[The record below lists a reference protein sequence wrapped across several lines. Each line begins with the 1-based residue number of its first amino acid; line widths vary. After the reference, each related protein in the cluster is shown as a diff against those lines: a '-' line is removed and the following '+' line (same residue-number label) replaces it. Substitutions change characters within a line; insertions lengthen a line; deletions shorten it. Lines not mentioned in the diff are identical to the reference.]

1 MIALHFGFG
10 ALEAEFWR
18 MLFVMTRIGAALL
31 AAPLF
36 GANSVPMQLRVSLAG
51 AVAILICAWTPVATP
66 PALFTLSGLLIT
78 AQEIL
83 IGLSL
88 GFVLQWSFAAP
99 LIAAEVIGGA
109 MGMSI
114 ASTADPVSGAHSP
127 VLGQY
132 FSVLLTVL
140 FLGLGAHLT
149 WFALIV
155 ESYTAFP
162 PGTAWFTPG
171 HMLQVTGFGAQMMT
185 AAIAIALPVTLLL
198 LLVQVMTGVIS
209 RAAPSLNLFALGLPA
224 GVLAGIAALILTAPL
239 LTDRLSDLS
248 LAAVT
253 EAAQLVAPSHG

>member
-18 MLFVMTRIGAALL
+18 LLFVMTRIGAALL

-36 GANSVPMQLRVSLAG
+36 GANSVPMQLRVNLAG
-51 AVAILICAWTPVATP
+51 AVAVLVCAWTPVAPP

-78 AQEIL
+78 TQEIL

-99 LIAAEVIGGA
+99 LLAAEVIGGS

-114 ASTADPVSGAHSP
+114 ASAADPVSGAHSP

-132 FSVLLTVL
+132 FSVMLTVL
-140 FLGLGAHLT
+140 FFGLGAHLT
-149 WFALIV
+149 WFALII
-155 ESYTAFP
+155 ESYETFP
-162 PGTAWFTPG
+162 PGATWFSPERMT
-171 HMLQVTGFGAQMMT
+171 LVTGFGAQMLT

-209 RAAPSLNLFALGLPA
+209 RSAPSLNLFALGLPA

-253 EAAQLVAPSHG
+253 QAAQLIGTKNG

>member
-18 MLFVMTRIGAALL
+18 MIFVMTRIGAALL

-51 AVAILICAWTPVATP
+51 AVAVLVCAWTPVAAP

-99 LIAAEVIGGA
+99 LIAAEMIGGS
-109 MGMSI
+109 MGLSI
-114 ASTADPVSGAHSP
+114 ASTADPVSGAQSP

-155 ESYTAFP
+155 ESYSAFP
-162 PGTAWFTPG
+162 PGSVWFTPDRM
-171 HMLQVTGFGAQMMT
+171 MLVTSFGAQMLT

-209 RAAPSLNLFALGLPA
+209 RSAPSLNLFSLGLPA

-239 LTDRLSDLS
+239 LTDRLGDLS

-253 EAAQLVAPSHG
+253 QAAQIVSAKHG

>member
-18 MLFVMTRIGAALL
+18 MIFVMARIGAALL

-36 GANSVPMQLRVSLAG
+36 GANSVPVQLRVSLAG
-51 AVAILICAWTPVATP
+51 AIAILVCAWNPVAAP
-66 PALFTLSGLLIT
+66 LSLFTLSGLLIT

-99 LIAAEVIGGA
+99 LIAAEVIGGS

-114 ASTADPVSGAHSP
+114 ASTADPVSGASSP

-132 FSVLLTVL
+132 FSVVLTVL

-155 ESYTAFP
+155 QSYETFP
-162 PGTAWFTPG
+162 PGAAWFTPARM
-171 HMLQVTGFGAQMMT
+171 MLVAGFGAQMLT

-209 RAAPSLNLFALGLPA
+209 SSAPSLNLFALGLPA

-239 LTDRLSDLS
+239 LTDKLGDLS
-248 LAAVT
+248 LTAVSQ
-253 EAAQLVAPSHG
+253 AAQLIGPQHG

>member
-18 MLFVMTRIGAALL
+18 MLFIMTRIGAALL

-36 GANSVPMQLRVSLAG
+36 GAAAVPMQLRVSLTG
-51 AVAILICAWTPVATP
+51 AIAVMVCAWTPVAAP

-78 AQEIL
+78 ANEVL

-99 LIAAEVIGGA
+99 LIAAEVIGGS

-114 ASTADPVSGAHSP
+114 ATAADPVSGAHSP
-127 VLGQY
+127 ALGQY

-140 FLGLGAHLT
+140 FFGLGAHLN
-149 WFALIV
+149 WLALV
-155 ESYTAFP
+155 TESYRAFP
-162 PGTAWFTPG
+162 PGAAWFTPERA
-171 HMLQVTGFGAQMMT
+171 MLIASFGAQMLAT
-185 AAIAIALPVTLLL
+185 AIAIALPVALLL

-209 RAAPSLNLFALGLPA
+209 RSAPSLNLFALGLPA

-239 LTDRLSDLS
+239 LTDRLTELS
-248 LAAVT
+248 ATAVAQ
-253 EAAQLVAPSHG
+253 AAQLVVSANG

>member
-1 MIALHFGFG
+1 MIALHFSFG

-18 MLFVMTRIGAALL
+18 LLFVMTRIGAALL

-51 AVAILICAWTPVATP
+51 AVAVLVCAWTPVAAP

-99 LIAAEVIGGA
+99 LIAAEMIGGA
-109 MGMSI
+109 MGLSI

-155 ESYTAFP
+155 QSYETFP
-162 PGTAWFTPG
+162 PGSAWFTPDRII
-171 HMLQVTGFGAQMMT
+171 LVAGFGSQMLT
-185 AAIAIALPVTLLL
+185 AAIMIALPVTLLL

-209 RAAPSLNLFALGLPA
+209 RSAPSLNLFSLGLPA

-248 LAAVT
+248 LAAIT
-253 EAAQLVAPSHG
+253 QAAELVSPKHG

>member
-18 MLFVMTRIGAALL
+18 MIFVMTRIGAALL

-51 AVAILICAWTPVATP
+51 AVAVLVCAWTPVAAP

-99 LIAAEVIGGA
+99 LMAAEMIGGS

-114 ASTADPVSGAHSP
+114 AATADPVSGAHSP

-155 ESYTAFP
+155 QSYETFP
-162 PGTAWFTPG
+162 PGAAWFTPDRM
-171 HMLQVTGFGAQMMT
+171 MLVAGFGSQMFT
-185 AAIAIALPVTLLL
+185 AAIMIALPVTLLL

-209 RAAPSLNLFALGLPA
+209 RSAPSLNLFALGLPA

-253 EAAQLVAPSHG
+253 QAAQLIGPKHG